1 MWTVLHQVHTVVCAG
16 RMEEERERDLK
27 ERDALAE
34 RIKKKDKEH
43 TRKIVEKS
51 DKKVS
56 VIHLVT

>member
-1 MWTVLHQVHTVVCAG
+1 MCSSTSTCPPHCC
-16 RMEEERERDLK
+16 RMEEERAKDLR

-51 DKKVS
+51 DKKV
-56 VIHLVT
+56 VT

>member
-1 MWTVLHQVHTVVCAG
+1 MLTVVVCRAD

-34 RIKKKDKEH
+34 RIKKRDKEH

-56 VIHLVT
+56 VKS